1 MPYLD
6 RDAFAARS
14 DLPPE
19 YLDAIE
25 DRTPGWLD
33 VQLEQWSRWI
43 DARLVKRYAVP
54 FAAPAP
60 EIVKL
65 WLSTIVSFRALMKRG
80 VDPSDVDVSLL
91 REDYERVVGTQD
103 RPGEIKE
110 AADAEKGLFELPL
123 RQDTGAAGISKGAP
137 RQYSEHSPYAWRDEQ
152 AAVGREEDRSR
163 RGGTIRG

>member
-1 MPYLD
+1 MSYLD
-6 RDAFAARS
+6 RDAFAART

-43 DARLVKRYAVP
+43 DARLSKRYAVP
-54 FAAPAP
+54 FEVPAP

-65 WLSTIVSFRALMKRG
+65 WLSTIVTFRALMKRG
-80 VDPSDVDVSLL
+80 VDPSDLDVDLL
-91 REDYERVVGTQD
+91 REDYERVVGAAD

-123 RQDTGAAGISKGAP
+123 RQNTTATGVAKGGP
-137 RQYSEHSPYAWRDEQ
+137 LSYSERSPYAWRNVQ
-152 AAVGREEDRSR
+152 GAAGRADDR
-163 RGGTIRG
+163 RGGGS

>member
-6 RDAFAARS
+6 RDAFAART

-43 DARLVKRYAVP
+43 DARLTKRYDVP
-54 FAAPAP
+54 FATPVP
-60 EIVKL
+60 EIIKL
-65 WLSTIVSFRALMKRG
+65 WLSTIVTMRALLKRG
-80 VDPSDVDVSLL
+80 IDPSDVDVSLL
-91 REDYERVVGTQD
+91 REDYDRVVGTPAN
-103 RPGEIKE
+103 PGEIQE
-110 AADAEKGLFELPL
+110 AAEAEKGLFELPL
-123 RQDTGAAGISKGAP
+123 RQDVSASGVSKGGP
-137 RQYSEHSPYAWRDEQ
+137 RTYSEASPYAWRDEQ
-152 AAVGREEDRSR
+152 AATGREEDRR